1 MTKSCSTRPPPLT
14 VKTNESIRTLRVV
27 IDTLVEFNV
36 FHQNIFE
43 ISPRIDIM
51 GLSQNYSIQYVMQN
65 TLKFM
70 PPLQPFKQR

>member
-1 MTKSCSTRPPPLT
+1 MTRNCSTRPPPLT

-43 ISPRIDIM
+43 VPPRIDIM
-51 GLSQNYSIQYVMQN
+51 GLSQNYSIQNVMQN